1 MTLPLFAV
9 LFVSFFLLFNAG
21 RLIYHMNKTKKVKRV
36 E

>member
-1 MTLPLFAV
+1 MTLPLISV
-9 LFVSFFLLFNAG
+9 LIVGFFLLFNAG